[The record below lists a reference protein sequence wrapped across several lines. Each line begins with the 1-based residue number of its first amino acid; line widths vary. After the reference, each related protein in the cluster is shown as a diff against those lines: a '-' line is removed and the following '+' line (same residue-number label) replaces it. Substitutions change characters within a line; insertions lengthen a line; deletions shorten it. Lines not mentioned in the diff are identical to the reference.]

1 MNVSFITFSAAAL
14 EKPVMIA
21 DTKRLFI
28 RELEPKDIKEI
39 YQIYKDPDIRQY
51 IPDIDDYLEEEMK
64 KQEAYIKNV
73 YSFYGYGMWGIFSK
87 TSKKLIGKCGIE
99 NLEVDGKNEIVLSY
113 LLDTNHWGYGYALE
127 CCRAVFAYAKE
138 ELDIKRIVAVIDKKN
153 TRSQNT
159 AKNLGMTIEK
169 EIPYKGHDYYLYSIQ
184 LD

>member
-1 MNVSFITFSAAAL
+1 MERTRLSFRI
-14 EKPVMIA
+14 
-21 DTKRLFI
+21 
-28 RELEPKDIKEI
+28 
-39 YQIYKDPDIRQY
+39 
-51 IPDIDDYLEEEMK
+51 
-64 KQEAYIKNV
+64 
-73 YSFYGYGMWGIFSK
+73 W
-87 TSKKLIGKCGIE
+87 
-99 NLEVDGKNEIVLSY
+99 
-113 LLDTNHWGYGYALE
+113 LDTNHWGYGYALE